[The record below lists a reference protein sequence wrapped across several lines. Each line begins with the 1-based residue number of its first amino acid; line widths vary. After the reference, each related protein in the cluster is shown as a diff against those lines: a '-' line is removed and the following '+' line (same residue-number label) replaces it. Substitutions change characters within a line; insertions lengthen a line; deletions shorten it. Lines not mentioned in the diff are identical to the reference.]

1 MIIHKIQAALAIAL
15 FSIGFFAPPII
26 AYAESDVAPLESVEI
41 LSESIDFTED
51 EEVVEDSAFVENS
64 ADLKGENEGNTIIP
78 ETETSKWFDKYIVPI
93 IVEYG
98 TDILALGTTVCIC
111 LKKLKKA
118 KDEFDTATAAVNESN
133 ENNLSTSTE
142 VKKLQ
147 EGIEK
152 WQREFAEN
160 TYAVFNRMEEQR
172 SADMQRLVDAL
183 KETLSDKV
191 EDIDQVVHKILDV
204 QEIAYISNTSLVG
217 NGAAKKISEVIK
229 NE

>member
-1 MIIHKIQAALAIAL
+1 MIIQKIQAALAVAL
-15 FSIGFFAPPII
+15 FSIGFFAPPIT
-26 AYAESDVAPLESVEI
+26 AYAESNVEPLESVEI
-41 LSESIDFTED
+41 HSESIDFTEE
-51 EEVVEDSAFVENS
+51 EEVVEDSAVVENS
-64 ADLKGENEGNTIIP
+64 ADLKGENESNTVIP
-78 ETETSKWFDKYIVPI
+78 ETATSKWFDTYIIPFV
-93 IVEYG
+93 VEYG
-98 TDILALGTTVCIC
+98 TDILALGTTVVLC

-118 KDEFDTATAAVNESN
+118 KDVFATATAAVNESN
-133 ENNLSTSTE
+133 QNNIDTSTE
-142 VKKLQ
+142 VKKLR
-147 EGIEK
+147 EENEK

-172 SADMQRLVDAL
+172 SADMQRLADAL

-204 QEIAYISNTSLVG
+204 EEIAYISNTALVG